1 LNSQLPQ
8 PYNVP
13 LELFYLG
20 LEKFAT
26 KL

>member
-8 PYNVP
+8 TYNVP
-13 LELFYLG
+13 LDLFYLG